1 MVVRIRIT
9 RGTGVSGVK
18 PAVSSFLT
26 LVAVACFI
34 LGSWILCAG
43 LGWAGAFVVQ
53 SGLFS
58 HWQIWMAVGVAA
70 QLCSFRLSRLRTS

>member
-9 RGTGVSGVK
+9 RTAGVSRVR
-18 PAVSSFLT
+18 PAISGFLT

-34 LGSWILCAG
+34 LGTWILCAG

-53 SGLFS
+53 TGLLS
-58 HWQIWMAVGVAA
+58 HWQIWMALGIAS
-70 QLCSFRLSRLRTS
+70 QLCSFRLGRLRTL